1 MASIIRGTTPPVKFT
16 FGEISVS
23 DITAAYFTIQQ
34 AGKTVIEKDLTT
46 ATIGEE
52 DLLWTLTQEES
63 LQLDAKLNALLIC
76 DWKLNDG
83 TRGRSQVLDVNVGN
97 PGKNEVI

>member
-1 MASIIRGTTPPVKFT
+1 M
-16 FGEISVS
+16 
-23 DITAAYFTIQQ
+23 
-34 AGKTVIEKDLTT
+34 
-46 ATIGEE
+46 
-52 DLLWTLTQEES
+52 WTLTQEES